1 MKLSAALVLLS
12 PSTASASSVLLQTF
26 FGIHHRRTAETCLTE
41 TTDLFV
47 DGTELNSAFEE
58 VVDKI
63 DDEGSVVGR

>member
-12 PSTASASSVLLQTF
+12 PSTASASSVLQTF

-58 VVDKI
+58 VVDEI